1 MIAMVKTVVQMKYS
15 CITISEIG
23 KHVKCENVMV
33 IYVYMYIYICIHMYI
48 TLFKTFGY
56 SDKFLNSQEY
66 VRIEW

>member
-33 IYVYMYIYICIHMYI
+33 IYI
-48 TLFKTFGY
+48 
-56 SDKFLNSQEY
+56 SDY
-66 VRIEW
+66 VSIFVIEELTSCK

>member
-33 IYVYMYIYICIHMYI
+33 IYICIYMYI